1 MDCPVRWSKLIPVSQ
16 VLSGNKPYFDCKDS
30 LVLLKLQA
38 GEMPQRPYEGINDQA
53 WELLEKCWSR
63 DPGERPPTL
72 GLYNALS
79 NVASDPQVTHTPQGQ
94 TVLPKKLRLQVH
106 GLKLTHDKP
115 NKGMFYVM
123 FVYGNVSHAT
133 QLMNASGERIWFA
146 LRPRPLVQLRLNPAQ
161 EQPGKLANE
170 NQ

>member
-1 MDCPVRWSKLIPVSQ
+1 MPVSQ

-72 GLYNALS
+72 GLYNILS
-79 NVASDPQVTHTPQGQ
+79 NLASNPQVTHTSQRQ
-94 TVLPKKLRLQVH
+94 TGLPEKLRLQVH
-106 GLKLTHDKP
+106 GLKLLHDKP
-115 NKGMFYVM
+115 IAGQFYVK
-123 FVYGNVSHAT
+123 FVYGNVGHKT
-133 QLMNASGERIWFA
+133 QPTKAADGLGESTWFA
-146 LRPRPLVQLRLNPAQ
+146 LHPRPLGQLRLNSTQ
-161 EQPGKLANE
+161 EQPGKLE
-170 NQ
+170 NRNQ